1 MRLKVIAS
9 LIGAM
14 MCGPSYADD
23 LMQIYREALAQDPVY
38 AAQRAQYEAAKE
50 RKVQARALLLPN
62 MNANGSLNYNWQ
74 DTEFGQ
80 NQPGTQTFQGN
91 RDFDSY
97 TGGVNLTQPLYR
109 KQNSVTYEQAG
120 VQVGQAESQ
129 LTQAGQDLI
138 IRVAQAYFDV
148 LLAQFELLTVESQ
161 KAATAEQLAQAKRN
175 FEVGTATITDTYDA
189 QARYDLI
196 VARELATSNDIAV
209 RQNALQVLIGRKP
222 GPLATLGGP
231 VTLNPPQPNDSEKWV
246 EAAYGSS
253 QQVQIARANVEL
265 AQKEVEKNNY
275 GHYPTLDAVG
285 NLNYN
290 YQGDSGFNTSQT
302 VRSAV
307 VGLQVAV
314 PLYSGGSISSKVREA
329 IANRT
334 RADQDLE
341 NARRQVAQATRQ
353 AFLAVNTG
361 LSEINALQQAV
372 ASNKLSVEAS
382 KLGQEVGVRTQVDVL
397 NAQGLLFQA
406 QRDLARAYYATIV
419 GQLKLKQ
426 NVGRLTEADIEAV
439 NKLLQPAGTTPPDLG
454 TTPTPKPA
462 VPARPQPQSTAPQG
476 AQPQATQPQ
485 AAQPQAATPAPA
497 PQAAQPAPAKPQPK
511 PAAKPKPKP
520 QPQPPQQ

>member
-14 MCGPSYADD
+14 AWGPLHADD
-23 LMQIYREALAQDPVY
+23 LMQVYREALVQDPVF
-38 AAQRAQYEAAKE
+38 AAQRAAYEAAKE
-50 RKVQARALLLPN
+50 RRVQARALLLPN
-62 MNANGSLNYNWQ
+62 INATGNLNYNNVNTNF
-74 DTEFGQ
+74 DQ
-80 NQPGTQTFQGN
+80 NSSATTNVQGTQN
-91 RDFDSY
+91 YESY
-97 TGGVNLTQPLYR
+97 GAGLNITQPLFR
-109 KQNSVTYEQAG
+109 RQNNVTYEQSG
-120 VQVGQAESQ
+120 IQVTQAESQ

-148 LLAQFELLTVESQ
+148 LLAQFELLTVEAQ

-196 VARELATSNDIAV
+196 VARELATRNDIEV
-209 RQNALQVLIGRKP
+209 RQRSLQQIIGRAP
-222 GPLATLGGP
+222 GPLSTLGGP
-231 VTLNPPQPNDSEKWV
+231 VTLSPPEPNDMEKWV
-246 EAAYGSS
+246 EAAYVASP
-253 QQVQIARANVEL
+253 QVRIAKANQEL
-265 AQKEVEKNNY
+265 AQKEVDKNRY

-290 YQGDSGFNTSQT
+290 RQGDSAFGTGQD

-307 VGLQVAV
+307 VGLQLAI
-314 PLYSGGSISSKVREA
+314 PLYQGGGISSRVREA
-329 IANRT
+329 IANRSK
-334 RADQDLE
+334 ADQDLE
-341 NARRQVAQATRQ
+341 NARRTVAQSTRT

-361 LSEINALQQAV
+361 LSQIKALQQAV

-406 QRDLARAYYATIV
+406 QRDLANAYYTTMV

-426 NVGRLTEADIEAV
+426 SVGRLTESDIEAV
-439 NKLLQPAGTTPPDLG
+439 NRLLQPPGTVPDLG
-454 TTPTPKPA
+454 NAPTPSQT
-462 VPARPQPQSTAPQG
+462 RPQAGQPQSQ
-476 AQPQATQPQ
+476 
-485 AAQPQAATPAPA
+485 ATPAPTPA
-497 PQAAQPAPAKPQPK
+497 QAQTAQPATKPVQPQTAQ

-520 QPQPPQQ
+520 APKPQQ